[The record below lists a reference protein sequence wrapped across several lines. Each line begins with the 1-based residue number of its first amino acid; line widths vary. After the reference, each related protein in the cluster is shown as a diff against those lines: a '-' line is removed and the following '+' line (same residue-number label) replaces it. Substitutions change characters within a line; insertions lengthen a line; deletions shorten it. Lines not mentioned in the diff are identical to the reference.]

1 SEFESVYA
9 ALLSGR
15 GPNLP
20 RPRASYFDYVQKS
33 RTQPGTPQPRP
44 AWGSTA
50 SGIPVLDLPFDHHGP
65 SRMSHCQAE
74 VPFEIPLPVTQ
85 RIAAL
90 TSDSESA
97 QVGVFLAAFAILLG
111 RYSASERIPVVL
123 PVTDRKGDTRNAIGN
138 YLRLEAAVIEWGR
151 QSSFR
156 ELLEQVTN
164 AALGAFETGADGRS
178 LASES
183 SLSEEEEIPC
193 SAWFAWQGGS
203 RGLRLCTGASFEPV
217 EASCLV
223 LPGLFP
229 LGLRVSQSAGPV
241 RASLVYRRDRFLRTT
256 VERMSR
262 QFLKLLASI
271 GDRPDSLI
279 SELEMLPEEELGQV
293 LAWSAGPHVDFPPLC
308 LHELFARQAAQR
320 PEAEAL
326 VFGSERLT
334 YGELDRRSNQVAQF
348 LRSNGLRPQEMVGVC
363 MEPSADWVVALLG
376 VVKAGGTYAPIDPKF
391 PEERIR
397 FMIEDMMARWV
408 ITSCPGP
415 IETGFAATL
424 VYMTGP
430 DSAIAR
436 ASDEPVPNVST
447 PDDAAV
453 LIYTSGTTGPPKG
466 TLIPHRSVIRVV
478 QERHYLQITQED
490 RVAQDMSPSFDVC
503 ILEVWSALT
512 NGAALIGISKNELLT
527 LREMAR
533 LLQRERVSFLAIPA
547 AYLSQIGREAPG
559 MLRNLRA
566 VIYGGEPADPA
577 ALRNILKTAPPGKL
591 VNAYG
596 PTEGCIIASC
606 YHIEDIEENATSIP
620 IGRPLTNVRLYLLDG
635 NLRPVPFG
643 VPGEICIGG
652 DIGLGYWRRPELTRE
667 KFIPDFISGKEG
679 ATFYRT
685 GDMARLR
692 ADGNLE
698 FLGRTDEQ
706 VKIRGFRIELG
717 AIQIALA
724 SHPDVAEAIV
734 IVREDQPGNR
744 RLVAY
749 VKLRRELE
757 HAAEVLRRYALNRM
771 PEYMVPAVIMPVD
784 SIPLNA
790 NGKIDKTALT
800 APRERP
806 QIAAAWETPL
816 TQFQRAVAN
825 IWQDLLGVDKAGLN
839 DNFFELGG
847 DSLLAMRLTVSLRQS
862 FGIGVALQSL
872 FSSANLG
879 EFCAALEAEDLV

>member
-1 SEFESVYA
+1 
-9 ALLSGR
+9 
-15 GPNLP
+15 
-20 RPRASYFDYVQKS
+20 
-33 RTQPGTPQPRP
+33 
-44 AWGSTA
+44 
-50 SGIPVLDLPFDHHGP
+50 
-65 SRMSHCQAE
+65 
-74 VPFEIPLPVTQ
+74 
-85 RIAAL
+85 
-90 TSDSESA
+90 
-97 QVGVFLAAFAILLG
+97 
-111 RYSASERIPVVL
+111 
-123 PVTDRKGDTRNAIGN
+123 
-138 YLRLEAAVIEWGR
+138 
-151 QSSFR
+151 
-156 ELLEQVTN
+156 
-164 AALGAFETGADGRS
+164 
-178 LASES
+178 
-183 SLSEEEEIPC
+183 
-193 SAWFAWQGGS
+193 
-203 RGLRLCTGASFEPV
+203 
-217 EASCLV
+217 
-223 LPGLFP
+223 LFP
-229 LGLRVSQSAGPV
+229 LGLRVTQSPGPI

-262 QFLKLLASI
+262 QFLQLLDSI

-279 SELEMLPEEELGQV
+279 AELEMLPEEERSQV
-293 LAWSAGPHVDFPPLC
+293 LAWAAGPRAELPASS
-308 LHELFARQAAQR
+308 LHALFAQQAARR

-326 VFGSERLT
+326 VFGPERLT

-376 VVKAGGTYAPIDPKF
+376 ILKAGGTYAPIDPKF
-391 PEERIR
+391 PAERIS
-397 FMIEDMMARWV
+397 FMIDDMMARWV
-408 ITSCPGP
+408 ITSCPAP

-424 VYMTGP
+424 VYMTGA
-430 DSAIAR
+430 DSDITR
-436 ASDEPVPNVST
+436 ASDQPVPNIST
-447 PDDAAV
+447 SDDAAV
-453 LIYTSGTTGPPKG
+453 LIYTSGTTGQPKG
-466 TLIPHRSVIRVV
+466 TLIPHRAVIRVV
-478 QERHYLQITQED
+478 QERQYLQITQED

-512 NGAALIGISKNELLT
+512 NGAALIGISKNELLN
-527 LREMAR
+527 LRQMAR
-533 LLQRERVSFLAIPA
+533 ILQRERVSFLAIPA
-547 AYLSQIGREAPG
+547 AYLCQIGREAPG

-606 YHIEDIEENATSIP
+606 YHIESIEENATSIP
-620 IGRPLTNVRLYLLDG
+620 IGRPLANVMLYLLDG

-667 KFIPDFISGKEG
+667 KFVPDFIGGKEG

-734 IVREDQPGNR
+734 IVREDQPGSR

-757 HAAEVLRRYALNRM
+757 HAADVLRRYALNRM

-790 NGKIDKTALT
+790 NGKIDKAALT

-816 TQFQRAVAN
+816 TEFQQAVAT

-872 FSSANLG
+872 FSAANLG
-879 EFCAALEAEDLV
+879 EFCAALEAEDLVPGRLEKIAGILNRIDALSPLELEDALRSLDCA